1 MLGPLVWSLLNTAAT
16 VLIPFGLFTVFA
28 RTGEAW
34 QVGAVGI
41 AISIA
46 EIVKTL
52 CPQGFYEVLLHR
64 DIRREQDE
72 AAFGFLLLS
81 GGMAALAYLAVLGVT
96 GHHLPD
102 VRQILPALML
112 LAPKILFDVL
122 AIQPQ
127 ACAVRRGDAKLIA
140 KRTIVSNS
148 VAAAFGISFALAGK
162 SLFGLVSYY
171 LVQSVAGFALMIW
184 VAGAPV
190 RPRLRWSPIRGLL
203 KEAGYA
209 SGVRL
214 VGAANSY
221 ADTLVVA
228 AFVAPALVGAY
239 NLAKRIETVLMS
251 ASASFSAIMYQP
263 AFATH
268 DGASRRVMIENAVT
282 LTTLIIGLPTILF
295 VVFNRDWIVWVFG
308 ARWIEAG
315 PICALAA
322 LSGLARTYGAI
333 HGAILSVTGR
343 NRALLVNAAGSAV
356 TGLSLVAA
364 LAGHGLVW
372 AAGAVA
378 MKSIV
383 FCLSSAVLTMPS
395 FASTARLYLRGAVLP
410 LGAAA
415 VAAAGLERM
424 IRLIGPLP
432 EHWAAPLA
440 ILLTVTLFAACMA
453 HQYRDALGRIRRRGR

>member
-171 LVQSVAGFALMIW
+171 LVQSVAGFALMTW

-251 ASASFSAIMYQP
+251 ASASFSAIMYSRLSCSSSSI
-263 AFATH
+263 AT
-268 DGASRRVMIENAVT
+268 GSCGCSGRAGSRRARSARSPPCPASRA
-282 LTTLIIGLPTILF
+282 PTAPF
-295 VVFNRDWIVWVFG
+295 M
-308 ARWIEAG
+308 A
-315 PICALAA
+315 
-322 LSGLARTYGAI
+322 
-333 HGAILSVTGR
+333 
-343 NRALLVNAAGSAV
+343 
-356 TGLSLVAA
+356 
-364 LAGHGLVW
+364 
-372 AAGAVA
+372 
-378 MKSIV
+378 
-383 FCLSSAVLTMPS
+383 PS
-395 FASTARLYLRGAVLP
+395 CR
-410 LGAAA
+410 
-415 VAAAGLERM
+415 
-424 IRLIGPLP
+424 
-432 EHWAAPLA
+432 
-440 ILLTVTLFAACMA
+440 
-453 HQYRDALGRIRRRGR
+453 